1 MSDQPAPSKRQ
12 KKDWVRIDTG
22 EETVDDYME
31 RLKHTWTLSQ
41 SNMLPKLKT

>member
-12 KKDWVRIDTG
+12 KKDWVRIDTW

-31 RLKHTWTLSQ
+31 RLKDIWILS
-41 SNMLPKLKT
+41 